1 MQPTVDE
8 RTAECARWATV
19 PLPVSHSGC
28 AVRYLLALL
37 RRVDACARAAA
48 LRCTVSARHSLT
60 HSLTHSLSTRS
71 APRQGIGE
79 SLQRFAVAETN
90 GTHQTVREQPR
101 RLVRRTMNSECIA
114 ACHTHAG
121 QSRMNDAP

>member
-28 AVRYLLALL
+28 AVQYLLALL

-48 LRCTVSARHSLT
+48 LLSLY
-60 HSLTHSLSTRS
+60 SERAPLTHSLSTRS

-90 GTHQTVREQPR
+90 GTKQCA
-101 RLVRRTMNSECIA
+101 S
-114 ACHTHAG
+114 
-121 QSRMNDAP
+121 SRGAS

>member
-48 LRCTVSARHSLT
+48 LRCTVSVRHSLT
-60 HSLTHSLSTRS
+60 HSALARRRVKASVNRCSASLWPKQTAPNSARAAA
-71 APRQGIGE
+71 APRKANYE
-79 SLQRFAVAETN
+79 
-90 GTHQTVREQPR
+90 
-101 RLVRRTMNSECIA
+101 
-114 ACHTHAG
+114 
-121 QSRMNDAP
+121 